1 MKTECKHMQ
10 PAGEGM
16 QSLENLLVGNKSQI
30 HTLLK
35 RWTDCFASQI
45 PCDHFVNIDG
55 LLINLNSVIS
65 WFTDDLKFRLSGAR
79 WMYRLFDILKCN
91 KYSFKGMFK

>member
-1 MKTECKHMQ
+1 
-10 PAGEGM
+10 M

-35 RWTDCFASQI
+35 RWTDCFASQV

-55 LLINLNSVIS
+55 LLINLNSVVS
-65 WFTDDLKFRLSGAR
+65 WFTDDLKFRNLLHGYVFCFFR
-79 WMYRLFDILKCN
+79 WVSSHI
-91 KYSFKGMFK
+91 G